1 MKINFKKH
9 LLGYIA
15 IAIVFTMV
23 GASFTLLSYGRGGAT
38 AETQRLATKLEGE
51 VTSPFTAAIAAVS
64 GSVVGISNYTTA
76 NYGNFGG
83 FGGFGGG
90 FNLPGQG
97 QDSGDGQQVE
107 QASGSGVV
115 ISDQG
120 HVLTNYHVVEGNTSL
135 KVTTPDKSYDAEL
148 IAYDEDLDIAIVQAK
163 DLKLNPVT
171 LGDSDTLKVGDWAI
185 AIGNPLGTELAGTTT
200 VGIVSALNREV
211 TSYTT
216 DRYGRQVVDNV
227 NTMIQVD
234 AAINSGNSG
243 GGMFNVLGELMG
255 IPSLKYTG
263 SIFSGNVVEGI
274 GMCIPINT
282 AKPLIEDVLS
292 GKVTGNQTGSSATND
307 NPRPRLGVTVSTL
320 NQSNNQAVADGKLPA
335 GVYVSE
341 VEDNSPAKLAG
352 IGVDDIIVEIDGQR
366 MTTTTEM
373 ISYLGEKK
381 EGDVVKVKVYRVP
394 DLHTYQNVNDI
405 PDGEYKDFDVT
416 LAILDQ
422 VNQ

>member
-1 MKINFKKH
+1 MKNIFKKH

-23 GASFTLLSYGRGGAT
+23 GASFTLLSNGHGGAT
-38 AETQRLATKLEGE
+38 AETERLATKLEGE

-64 GSVVGISNYTTA
+64 NSVVGITNYTTA
-76 NYGNFGG
+76 NYSNYNNYGG
-83 FGGFGGG
+83 FGGFG

-97 QDSGDGQQVE
+97 QNEGKQVE
-107 QASGSGVV
+107 QGSGSGVV
-115 ISDQG
+115 ISGQG

-135 KVTTPDKSYDAEL
+135 KVTTPDHSYDAKL
-148 IAYDEDLDIAIVQAK
+148 IAYDEDLDIAIVQAN

-211 TSYTT
+211 KSYTT
-216 DRYGRQVVDNV
+216 DRYGRQVVANV

-263 SIFSGNVVEGI
+263 SIFSGTVVEGI

-292 GKVTGNQTGSSATND
+292 GKVTGNQTGSAATSD

-352 IGVDDIIVEIDGQR
+352 ISVDDIIVEIDGQR

-394 DLHTYQNVNDI
+394 DLHTYQNIDDI
-405 PDGEYKDFDVT
+405 PDGEYQDFDVT